1 VSNFWESNNLGDHNH
16 ALTLMLMINYIAEYA
31 RKFRLEIDAALR
43 LKGTKEKLAMGGSAT
58 VESV

>member
-1 VSNFWESNNLGDHNH
+1 
-16 ALTLMLMINYIAEYA
+16 MINYIAEYA